1 MEHQNLNP
9 KGHAM
14 QSRSLHINSKYSIW
28 LWRGEG
34 QVFIT
39 CFPEARSVCL
49 RAWNY
54 GQQNKEARWF
64 LTKLLDVL
72 VISVILCSHACFKA
86 RLPLYFPE
94 KLDNLFSPQQFLLGF
109 CVMLCLSTI
118 KAVNAQI
125 CSKHSTYF
133 NSVKESSMNSSLN
146 IPLEGKVF
154 GFFFFFWQPPGGW
167 TICWAFEKERGRTQ
181 RHPSFAQIQANQT
194 NERNMF
200 FLIHWGGRN
209 LK

>member
-1 MEHQNLNP
+1 M
-9 KGHAM
+9 
-14 QSRSLHINSKYSIW
+14 
-28 LWRGEG
+28 
-34 QVFIT
+34 
-39 CFPEARSVCL
+39 
-49 RAWNY
+49 
-54 GQQNKEARWF
+54 
-64 LTKLLDVL
+64 L

-146 IPLEGKVF
+146 IPLEGF
-154 GFFFFFWQPPGGW
+154 WFFFFSDSLPVAGLSAEHLKKKEVEPKDTPVLLRYRQIKPMKE
-167 TICWAFEKERGRTQ
+167 IC
-181 RHPSFAQIQANQT
+181 
-194 NERNMF
+194 F
-200 FLIHWGGRN
+200 F
-209 LK
+209 